1 MMNPPAAVTLRRRTD
16 CLDHE
21 RLSKNMRRN
30 FNFPLPR
37 WLAIAVLAL
46 VALAQVWR
54 HYEAP
59 SIPGPTV
66 PREAPPPSTRAPSIP
81 APSTPSTPARPYPSF
96 LPAEAPAVIE
106 RILRGGPHPHRQD
119 GGVFQNR
126 EGRLPSQPRG
136 HYREYTVPTPGSRDR
151 GARRIVT
158 GGDPPTGFWYTGDHY
173 RTFRSFEVP
182 R

>member
-1 MMNPPAAVTLRRRTD
+1 MRPAATAVRAKCGGNPAGRSVTPFRPRLAIRPVATVARCRPVMMNPPAAVTLRRRTD

-96 LPAEAPAVIE
+96 LPAEAPVVIE

-136 HYREYTVPTPGSRDR
+136 
-151 GARRIVT
+151 
-158 GGDPPTGFWYTGDHY
+158 
-173 RTFRSFEVP
+173 
-182 R
+182 